1 MVGDEKIV
9 TNFFGEVRQGVVVGG
24 EIFPLLLKN
33 NFWNYNRVNFD
44 KSNEPQLFTKLCP
57 RLCDF
62 IYQLSRYIYFW
73 EIFMY

>member
-33 NFWNYNRVNFD
+33 NF
-44 KSNEPQLFTKLCP
+44 
-57 RLCDF
+57 
-62 IYQLSRYIYFW
+62 
-73 EIFMY
+73 